1 MLIAVCDDQAK
12 DRAKLTEMLHG
23 ILAQRQ
29 LSIGL
34 REFSSGEAL
43 LSAMEKESFSICFL
57 DIFMD
62 GISGVAVAR
71 RIRQS
76 KAPTAIVFT
85 TSSRE
90 HMADGFEVGAVHYL
104 VKPFTQDA
112 VETALDRCLF
122 QVGEAERFVE
132 VMVDREPRRVLLNEL
147 RWAES
152 RSNACTLHLEQ
163 GDLVTWLS
171 LEELE
176 SVLHDNRFLRCQR
189 SFMVNLDYVAALRGN
204 HFILSDGTQI
214 AVSRESRG
222 AVKDRFEK
230 YLFEKARR
238 RR

>member
-1 MLIAVCDDQAK
+1 MLIAVCDDQTK
-12 DRAKLTEMLHG
+12 DRDKLAEMLHD
-23 ILAQRQ
+23 ILAQRR

-34 REFSSGEAL
+34 REFPSGEAL
-43 LSAMEKESFSICFL
+43 LSAMDKEHFSICFL

-132 VMVDREPRRVLLNEL
+132 VVVDREPRRVLLNDL

-152 RSNACTLHLEQ
+152 RSNACTLHLEREE
-163 GDLVTWLS
+163 LITWLS

-176 SVLHDNRFLRCQR
+176 AMLQDKRFLRCQR
-189 SFMVNLDYVAALRGN
+189 SYLVNLDYVSGMKGSDFVLADGAL
-204 HFILSDGTQI
+204 
-214 AVSRESRG
+214 VPMSRENR
-222 AVKDRFEK
+222 AAMKDRLQK